1 MTFYDFDLP
10 HYLRSKSGRYP
21 KQKMSFA
28 NNDEQPVVKLISQVQ
43 VQNRESLLQ
52 KIISKDDE
60 CDFPS

>member
-1 MTFYDFDLP
+1 
-10 HYLRSKSGRYP
+10 
-21 KQKMSFA
+21 MSFA

-43 VQNRESLLQ
+43 VQKRESLLQ